1 MGGPGSGRW
10 RGRGRETIESYRFLD
25 VNRLSIKG
33 YLRPGL
39 SSVYRWTDGNEFA
52 SIKLDAE
59 AGRLRISYRV
69 CVGDEKWKDV
79 AEIIP
84 IVRVPCRLGGSRT
97 YFICPGIQ
105 NGREC
110 GRRVAKLYVS
120 KCYFLCRHCNR
131 LAYTSQYEQPWQR
144 ARRRANKLWQ
154 RLGIDSGLA
163 GAPPEKRK
171 AMSAPIYARLFEK
184 TLEAEILADEAC
196 LKRLQWL
203 AQTETDLK

>member
-10 RGRGRETIESYRFLD
+10 RGRGRETVESYRFLD
-25 VNRLSIKG
+25 VNRLSMTG

-39 SSVYRWTDGNEFA
+39 SGVYHWTDGNKVA
-52 SIKLDAE
+52 SIKLHAE
-59 AGRLRISYRV
+59 VGRLHISYCV

-97 YFICPGIQ
+97 YFICPGFQ

-110 GRRVAKLYVS
+110 GRRVAMLYVS

-131 LAYTSQYEQPWQR
+131 LDYASQYEQPWER
-144 ARRRANKLWQ
+144 ARRRANKLRQ
-154 RLGIDSGLA
+154 RLDIGSEIA
-163 GAPPEKRK
+163 GALPEKRRG
-171 AMSAPIYARLFEK
+171 MSARTYVRLLEK
-184 TLEAEILADEAC
+184 TLEAEIRADETW

-203 AQTETDLK
+203 AQIETGLK